1 MTVTL
6 KTGEKIEIDDDLF
19 KRSLS
24 YDATV
29 SVPFFNCFAQQK
41 NF

>member
-1 MTVTL
+1 MTITL
-6 KTGEKIEIDDDLF
+6 KTGEKIEIDDQLF

-29 SVPFFNCFAQQK
+29 SFSIVLAKKF
-41 NF
+41 